1 MITYLKHMALPAI
14 TNREKQEI
22 DQVHDLT
29 PINPFAFDLKFK
41 YMYRSLNITVER
53 SLGDVTWSSN

>member
-1 MITYLKHMALPAI
+1 MALPAI
-14 TNREKQEI
+14 TNRENKEL

-53 SLGDVTWSSN
+53 SLGDVTWNSN